1 MVCRFSRVREKEIW
15 QGCFLF
21 CSDWGCFVFPVACCI
36 TSFSH
41 GLVRLFF
48 DWRVL
53 PRGLWCVVWCFTRS
67 ASVLWMRVF
76 SAASVSEEWLFWWV
90 FECFWGVFVLFC
102 LVLRGFL
109 EFIADWILE
118 KCMADKSGRFYV
130 FCLRKRDSLGGFV
143 RGCWGFYRATREGF
157 SVVLE
162 NEILS

>member
-36 TSFSH
+36 TSFSR
-41 GLVRLFF
+41 GLVRQSF
-48 DWRVL
+48 DCRIL
-53 PRGLWCVVWCFTRS
+53 PPWFSAGSGSCFRS
-67 ASVLWMRVF
+67 AELLWMRVF

-90 FECFWGVFVLFC
+90 FECFCGVFVLFC
-102 LVLRGFL
+102 LVLWGFL

>member
-21 CSDWGCFVFPVACCI
+21 CSDWGVLCFLLLVASPLFRVGWCGCF
-36 TSFSH
+36 SFW
-41 GLVRLFF
+41 V
-48 DWRVL
+48 VC
-53 PRGLWCVVWCFTRS
+53 RGVCDAVLWCFARS
-67 ASVLWMRVF
+67 ASVLRMRVF

-90 FECFWGVFVLFC
+90 FECFCGVFVLFC

-130 FCLRKRDSLGGFV
+130 FCFGKRDSLWGFM
-143 RGCWGFYRATREGF
+143 RGCLGF
-157 SVVLE
+157 
-162 NEILS
+162 